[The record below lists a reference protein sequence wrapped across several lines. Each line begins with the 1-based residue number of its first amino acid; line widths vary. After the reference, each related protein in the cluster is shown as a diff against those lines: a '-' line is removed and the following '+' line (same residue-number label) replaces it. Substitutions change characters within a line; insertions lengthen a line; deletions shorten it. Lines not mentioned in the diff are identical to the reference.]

1 MNSFKNLLLNKND
14 NNIMDYKDDGSY
26 DTQSIRSQGSD
37 MYTTYNVNDLTIKDT
52 SLQDYK
58 PDEVN
63 KSDNIVSKIPDD
75 NNELDN
81 IVPSKK

>member
-1 MNSFKNLLLNKND
+1 
-14 NNIMDYKDDGSY
+14 
-26 DTQSIRSQGSD
+26 